1 MPTVTANGVSLA
13 YQECGSGEP
22 VVLVHGGFSDY
33 RIWQTQREALG
44 QKYRAIAYSC
54 RYHWPNDPAP
64 AGAEHP
70 ITEHVDDLQA
80 LVTALGAAPAH
91 LIGNSSGGLLCLL
104 AAIRAPELVRSL
116 VLLEPFVLPLLVS
129 VPPKPVELLK
139 LALRHPRMAATVLQ
153 FGARGLGPAQA
164 AFERGD
170 LEKGLQLFTRA
181 VLGPRGVDRMTE
193 TRRAQAH
200 DNLDIFASLLT
211 RGTFPSIDP
220 DDVRRITVPM
230 LLLSGEQSPPIMRVL
245 TDRLHDLLPKAN
257 RIEIPRASHD
267 AQVDNPSAVT
277 DAALTFLAG

>member
-1 MPTVTANGVSLA
+1 MPTVTANGVSLE

-22 VVLVHGGFSDY
+22 VVLVHGGLSDY

-64 AGAEHP
+64 PDAAHP

-200 DNLDIFASLLT
+200 DNLDIFASQLT